1 MSAKRARGRARRYT
15 VGGPNANPSTGGL
28 VDDKKIIALAK
39 KNAAKAQQVQEKN
52 KQKFDAT
59 LDATRPAERSAEAD
73 RIFKEMKRREF

>member
-1 MSAKRARGRARRYT
+1 
-15 VGGPNANPSTGGL
+15 

-52 KQKFDAT
+52 RQKFDAT
-59 LDATRPAERSAEAD
+59 LDATRPPGTSSVEAD